1 MRRHAFWMILALAS
15 YALLVVWFDR
25 ETDGL
30 GKLGDILGSLALA
43 AALVF
48 LSYLLRYQRWRW
60 LFAAHAATLPWG
72 RGLLAYLAG
81 FALTVSPGKAGEL
94 LRIRYFRR
102 FGVPAQRTFDA
113 FVCER
118 SLDLLV
124 VAALGSLAAALTPLF
139 PVVVAIVV
147 GIVLTLTVL
156 ARADGLRHRLHRWL
170 GALSWRPLRLA
181 LIHGVDATAALR
193 LIGAPQ
199 RWLIGMA
206 FGAPAWLLTSLAFL
220 LVCAALGIT
229 LPWPLALGIYPLAML
244 VGAFSFLPGGIGAT
258 EAAIVLMLQGLGVPL
273 DLAAAAAI
281 GSRLASLWFAMAVG
295 LVCVALLE
303 TRWRAPLPADSAPR

>member
-1 MRRHAFWMILALAS
+1 MRRHAFWMILALAA

-30 GKLGDILGSLALA
+30 GKLGDIFGSLALA
-43 AALVF
+43 AGLVF
-48 LSYLLRYQRWRW
+48 FSYVVRYQRWRW
-60 LFAAHAATLPWG
+60 LFAAHAAALPWG

-94 LRIRYFRR
+94 LRIRYFRQL
-102 FGVPAQRTFDA
+102 GVPAQRTFDA

-124 VAALGSLAAALTPLF
+124 VAALGSLAAGLTPLS
-139 PVVVAIVV
+139 PLVLASVL
-147 GIVLTLTVL
+147 GIVLGLSAV
-156 ARADGLRHRLHRWL
+156 ARADGLRHRLHRGL
-170 GALSWRPLRLA
+170 AVLPWRPLRVA

-193 LIGAPQ
+193 LIGSPR
-199 RWLIGMA
+199 RWLVGIA

-220 LVCAALGIT
+220 LVCAALGIV

-295 LVCVALLE
+295 LICVALLE
-303 TRWRAPLPADSAPR
+303 TRWRAPQPADSAPR

>member
-1 MRRHAFWMILALAS
+1 MHRHAFWILLALAS
-15 YALLVVWFDR
+15 YALLVVWFDH

-30 GKLGDILGSLALA
+30 ARLGSVLGSLVLA

-48 LSYLLRYQRWRW
+48 ASYLIRYQRWRW
-60 LFAAHAATLPWG
+60 LFAAHAAALPWG
-72 RGLLAYLAG
+72 RGFLAYLAG

-94 LRIRYFRR
+94 LRIRYFRQL
-102 FGVPAQRTFDA
+102 GVPAQRTFDA

-124 VAALGSLAAALTPLF
+124 VAALASLAAALTALF
-139 PVVVAIVV
+139 PLVV
-147 GIVLTLTVL
+147 GIVLAIVLALSVL
-156 ARADGLRHRLHRWL
+156 ARADALRHRLHRGL
-170 GALSWRPLRLA
+170 GRLRWRPLRLA

-193 LIGAPQ
+193 LIGAPG
-199 RWLIGMA
+199 RWLLGMA
-206 FGAPAWLLTSLAFL
+206 FGAAAWLLTSLAFL
-220 LVCAALGIT
+220 LVCLALGIS

-295 LVCVALLE
+295 LLCVALLE
-303 TRWRAPLPADSAPR
+303 FRGTATTRASQAPR

>member
-1 MRRHAFWMILALAS
+1 MRRHALWMILALAA
-15 YALLVVWFDR
+15 YALLILWFDR
-25 ETDGL
+25 KTDGL
-30 GKLGDILGSLALA
+30 ATLGDILGSLALA
-43 AALVF
+43 AGLVF
-48 LSYLLRYQRWRW
+48 LSYVFRYQRWRW
-60 LFAAHAATLPWG
+60 LFGAHAAALPWG
-72 RGLLAYLAG
+72 HGLLAYLAG

-124 VAALGSLAAALTPLF
+124 VAALGGLAASLSPLF
-139 PVVVAIVV
+139 VPVVAIVIT
-147 GIVLTLTVL
+147 IVLALTAL

-170 GALSWRPLRLA
+170 GALRWRPLRVA
-181 LIHGVDATAALR
+181 LIHSVDATAALR
-193 LIGAPQ
+193 LIGAPR

-220 LVCAALGIT
+220 LVCAALGIV

-258 EAAIVLMLQGLGVPL
+258 EAAIVLMLQGLAVPL
-273 DLAAAAAI
+273 ELAAAAAI

-295 LVCVALLE
+295 LLCVAVLE
-303 TRWRAPLPADSAPR
+303 LRGMPSRPVDSAPR

>member
-1 MRRHAFWMILALAS
+1 MLLALAA
-15 YALLVVWFDR
+15 YALLILWFDR
-25 ETDGL
+25 DADGL
-30 GKLGDILGSLALA
+30 AKLGGILGSLIGA
-43 AALVF
+43 ATLVF
-48 LSYLLRYQRWRW
+48 LSYVFRYQRWRW

-72 RGLLAYLAG
+72 RGFLAYLAG

-94 LRIRYFRR
+94 LRIRYFRQ

-139 PVVVAIVV
+139 PVVV
-147 GIVLTLTVL
+147 GIVLVIVLALYAL
-156 ARADGLRHRLHRWL
+156 ARADALRHRLHC
-170 GALSWRPLRLA
+170 ALAALPWRPLRVA

-193 LIGAPQ
+193 LLGTP
-199 RWLIGMA
+199 RRYLIGLG
-206 FGAPAWLLTSLAFL
+206 FGAPAWVLTSLAFL
-220 LVCAALGIT
+220 LVCAALGLS

-295 LVCVALLE
+295 LLCVAVLE
-303 TRWRAPLPADSAPR
+303 LRVVSQPTADTSR